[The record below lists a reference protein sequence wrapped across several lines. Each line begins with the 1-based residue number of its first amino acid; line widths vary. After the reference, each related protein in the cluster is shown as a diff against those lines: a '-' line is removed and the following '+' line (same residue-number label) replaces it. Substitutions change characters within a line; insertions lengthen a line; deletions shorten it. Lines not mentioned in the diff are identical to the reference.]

1 METSNDIFAKASAF
15 TRAQSAK
22 AEGWYPYFQPI
33 SSGADAEVTIRGR
46 KVVMIGSN
54 NYLGLTQ
61 HPYVIEM
68 AQKAISDYGS
78 GCTGS
83 RFLNGNLELHEE
95 LEERLARFMDK
106 PACLVFSTG
115 YQTNL
120 GTIDALAGRHD
131 RVLSDAMNHASIF
144 DANRLSFAKAVK
156 YRHNDLSDLER
167 LLKEDNGLGGTLV
180 VTDGVFSM
188 EGDLAELQGM
198 SGLRDQYGFRLMVD
212 DAHGVGVMGAN
223 GRGTAEHFRV
233 EKAAD
238 IIMGTF
244 SKSLASIGGFI
255 VSDAHVIDYVK
266 HHSRALIFSASPP
279 PAAVAAVIAAL
290 DIIEAE
296 PERRQRLWENVNKM
310 RDGYRQIGLDVGP
323 SETPVIPLVIGEEGH
338 TFYFWNALFEAGI
351 FTNPI
356 VPPAVP
362 QGKCLLRTSY
372 MATHTTEMLDHVLD
386 VVAATADRV
395 GLTKTAASPAL

>member
-1 METSNDIFAKASAF
+1 MGAHDLFSKAYAF
-15 TRAQSAK
+15 TRAQSAR

-33 SSGADAEVTIRGR
+33 SSGADAEVVIQGR
-46 KVVMIGSN
+46 RVVMIGSN

-61 HPYVIEM
+61 HPYVIEQ

-83 RFLNGNLELHEE
+83 RFLNGNLALHEE
-95 LEERLARFMDK
+95 LEGRLARFMNK

-131 RVLSDAMNHASIF
+131 RILSDSMNHASIF
-144 DANRLSFAKAVK
+144 DANRLAFGKAFK
-156 YRHNDLSDLER
+156 YRHNDLVDLER
-167 LLKEDNGLGGTLV
+167 LLKEDEDYEGTLV

-188 EGDLAELQGM
+188 EGDLAELEGM
-198 SGLRDQYGFRLMVD
+198 AALRDNYDFRLMVD
-212 DAHGVGVMGAN
+212 DAHGVGVMGPN
-223 GRGTAEHFRV
+223 GRGTAEHFGV
-233 EKAAD
+233 EESAD

-255 VSDAHVIDYVK
+255 VAEPQVIDFVK
-266 HHSRALIFSASPP
+266 HHSRALMFSASPP
-279 PAAVAAVIAAL
+279 PAAVAAVIASL

-296 PERRQRLWENVNKM
+296 PERRERLWQNVRKM
-310 RDGYRQIGLDVGP
+310 RDGYREIGLDTGP
-323 SETPVIPLVIGEEGH
+323 SVSPVIPLVIGEEEQ
-338 TFYFWNALFEAGI
+338 TFYFWNALFQAGI

-362 QGKCLLRTSY
+362 PTKCLLRTSY
-372 MATHTTEMLDHVLD
+372 MATHTTEMLDHVLE
-386 VVAATADRV
+386 VVEEVADRV
-395 GLTKTAASPAL
+395 GLSRVATSPAV

>member
-1 METSNDIFAKASAF
+1 MGESRDLFAKAYAF

-33 SSGADAEVTIRGR
+33 SSGADAEVMIRGR

-83 RFLNGNLELHEE
+83 RFLNGNLALHEE
-95 LEERLARFMDK
+95 LEERLARFMNK

-131 RVLSDAMNHASIF
+131 RIFSDSMNHASIF
-144 DANRLSFAKAVK
+144 DANRLSFAGALK
-156 YRHNDLSDLER
+156 YRHNDLTDLER
-167 LLKEDNGLGGTLV
+167 LCKEADHIGGTLV

-188 EGDLAELQGM
+188 EGDLADLTGI

-223 GRGTAEHFRV
+223 GRGTAEHFGV
-233 EKAAD
+233 EDAAD

-255 VSDAHVIDYVK
+255 VAETNVIDYVK

-296 PERRQRLWENVNKM
+296 PERRQQLWENVEKM
-310 RDGYRQIGLDVGP
+310 RKGYREIGLDVGP
-323 SETPVIPLVIGEEGH
+323 SETPVIPLVIGEEAH
-338 TFYFWNALFEAGI
+338 TFYFWNALFQAGI

-362 QGKCLLRTSY
+362 AGKCLLRTSY
-372 MATHTTEMLDHVLD
+372 MATHTPEMLDHVLE
-386 VVAATADRV
+386 VVAETADRV
-395 GLTKTAASPAL
+395 GLSKTTATL